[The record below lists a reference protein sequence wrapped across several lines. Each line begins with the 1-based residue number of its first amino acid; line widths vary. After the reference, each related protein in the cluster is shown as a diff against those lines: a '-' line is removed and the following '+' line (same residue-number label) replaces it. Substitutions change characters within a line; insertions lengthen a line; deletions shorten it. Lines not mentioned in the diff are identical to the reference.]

1 MSNSNKSSQSSSSSI
16 ALDPLLKDLC
26 ERKQSFRRSIATLAA
41 ELKDARGKLVL
52 REESIAR
59 EAETRQ
65 VAERRAVEMEVEMLR
80 LEKRLEEKSEQLKES
95 ACNAEMYLKELED
108 VRLQLSA
115 AKATADE
122 QASSAHSA
130 QLKCSAL
137 LEEINGKNI
146 SLQECEN
153 YISKLGNQIDLLQK
167 DSQIREAS
175 HRQLRDEV
183 LSMEQE
189 IMQMVAKAMA
199 SKNLELRRIMDDFSP
214 NKFEEISKCLTAKN
228 EEIFKLRD
236 EMRIMAAQWK
246 LVSKDFKS
254 QLEKHHRTNQEMKK
268 RILKLEFSLQEAQ
281 SETQKLLTMGER
293 KDKVLKELGEQLS
306 VMKQRGTFV
315 INKTNFWESSY
326 FKILVSMSM
335 LIIVVFAR
343 R

>member
-26 ERKQSFRRSIATLAA
+26 ERKQSFRHSVATLAA

-59 EAETRQ
+59 EADTRQ

-153 YISKLGNQIDLLQK
+153 YISKLGNQIDLL
-167 DSQIREAS
+167 
-175 HRQLRDEV
+175 
-183 LSMEQE
+183 
-189 IMQMVAKAMA
+189 
-199 SKNLELRRIMDDFSP
+199 RRIH
-214 NKFEEISKCLTAKN
+214 K
-228 EEIFKLRD
+228 
-236 EMRIMAAQWK
+236 
-246 LVSKDFKS
+246 
-254 QLEKHHRTNQEMKK
+254 
-268 RILKLEFSLQEAQ
+268 
-281 SETQKLLTMGER
+281 
-293 KDKVLKELGEQLS
+293 
-306 VMKQRGTFV
+306 
-315 INKTNFWESSY
+315 
-326 FKILVSMSM
+326 
-335 LIIVVFAR
+335 
-343 R
+343 